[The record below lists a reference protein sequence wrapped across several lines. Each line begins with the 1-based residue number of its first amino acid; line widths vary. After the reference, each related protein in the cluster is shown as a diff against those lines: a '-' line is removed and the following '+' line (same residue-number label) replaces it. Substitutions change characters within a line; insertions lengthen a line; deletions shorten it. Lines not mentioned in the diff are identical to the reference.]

1 MKKIR
6 TTTFNYQRLII
17 TPTTANGF
25 HYIHYYTSQPKHTS
39 SNTNNCETTL
49 FFMTRFQFFVGW
61 LNLCSR
67 PQVGAINSEDAA
79 SKFMRIKDASSLSQL
94 MMLCYT
100 CLAFL
105 IKQTRTLPSRPAWA
119 SQEILVRVVE
129 EVATN
134 PNMHNQQ
141 SRCRK

>member
-6 TTTFNYQRLII
+6 TTTFDYQRLII

-79 SKFMRIKDASSLSQL
+79 SKFMRIRDASSLSQKQQYRQRYNVIPVCGL
-94 MMLCYT
+94 PCVPIFSKRRIVFFT
-100 CLAFL
+100 FHSSEK
-105 IKQTRTLPSRPAWA
+105 IK
-119 SQEILVRVVE
+119 I
-129 EVATN
+129 
-134 PNMHNQQ
+134 
-141 SRCRK
+141 